1 MNFEN
6 KVVIITGG
14 TGALGYAV
22 TTAFLQAGAKVLVT
36 FTRET
41 EFDALKSRVGAHVA
55 TLRGIKTNVLDEA
68 SVQAMAQEAAEPG
81 RIDVLVNLV
90 GGFLGGV
97 PVVDMTLAQWDNI
110 INLNLKSAF
119 LCCKHVMPVMQQ
131 QRSGR
136 IINIGSQGG
145 LHGGDG
151 ISAYGAAKA
160 GLINFTKSLAAE
172 GKGFGISA
180 NAVVPGNL
188 DTPANRQTMPDAD
201 FTKWVSPQALAQV
214 ILFLASEEA
223 NAITGAVIPVS
234 GRY

>member
-1 MNFEN
+1 MNFQN

-14 TGALGYAV
+14 TGGLGRAV
-22 TTAFLQAGAKVLVT
+22 TATFLQAGAKVVVT
-36 FTRET
+36 YTRES
-41 EFDALKSRVGAHVA
+41 EFNALQSSLTTSIA
-55 TLRGIKTNVLDEA
+55 TLTGVKTNVVEEA
-68 SVQAMAQEAAEPG
+68 SVQALVQKAAKLG
-81 RIDVLVNLV
+81 RIDILVNLV
-90 GGFLGGV
+90 GGFFGGV
-97 PVVDMTLAQWDNI
+97 PVVDTTLEQFDTM

-119 LCCKHVMPVMQQ
+119 LCCKQVMPVMKQ

-145 LHGGDG
+145 LRGGDG

-180 NAVVPGNL
+180 NAVVPGNI
-188 DTPANRQTMPDAD
+188 DTPANRQAMPDAD
-201 FTKWVSPQALAQV
+201 FTKWVSPQAVAQV

>member
-1 MNFEN
+1 
-6 KVVIITGG
+6 
-14 TGALGYAV
+14 
-22 TTAFLQAGAKVLVT
+22 
-36 FTRET
+36 
-41 EFDALKSRVGAHVA
+41 
-55 TLRGIKTNVLDEA
+55 
-68 SVQAMAQEAAEPG
+68 
-81 RIDVLVNLV
+81 
-90 GGFLGGV
+90 
-97 PVVDMTLAQWDNI
+97 
-110 INLNLKSAF
+110 
-119 LCCKHVMPVMQQ
+119 KHVMPVMQQ

-180 NAVVPGNL
+180 NTVVPGNL
-188 DTPANRQTMPDAD
+188 DTPANRQAMPNAD

-223 NAITGAVIPVS
+223 SAITGAVIPVS